1 MFNKVIKLV
10 ILTLL
15 ILVFAFGI
23 VALAAQKT
31 ESVTSA
37 QPLPVPRVVIDR
49 PLVLGY
55 QMTEV
60 AHESSQ
66 RIFLQV
72 QNEAE
77 KRGWKLIANTDADD
91 VVKQRAGLENFI
103 NQDVDAIIVFNGVME
118 TWEDLILKAREKG
131 IGFYSIDTGL
141 SDGVIINT
149 TQQNGVAGAKMVYF
163 GVDKLME
170 RGGGNVLVINCPEQ
184 LVYRQR
190 SAAAKGLLETEW
202 PEIEMV
208 GYEIMQS
215 IITSWKDAYDI
226 TQNYLAKYDNDI
238 QWIFAPWDG
247 AGWSAAKAVLEAG
260 LTRDDVFITGID
272 GGSNAYSEI
281 RKGSP
286 FIACLSQ
293 PFELYTHDVCEVV
306 NQVQI
311 EGIAPGENGSIVPNS
326 RSLYGLGVVTSSSN
340 LPEPGTNIHEVFKDS
355 YYDPN
360 NKDAWYFWGKPYIIT
375 AE

>member
-1 MFNKVIKLV
+1 MLKKVIKLV
-10 ILTLL
+10 ILTVL
-15 ILVFAFGI
+15 ILVFTFGT
-23 VALAAQKT
+23 VVLAAQKT

-37 QPLPVPRVVIDR
+37 QPLPVPRVVTDR

-55 QMTEV
+55 QMTEI

-72 QNEAE
+72 KNEVE
-77 KRGWKLIANTDADD
+77 KRGWKLISNTDADD

-141 SDGVIINT
+141 SDGVVINS

-163 GVDKLME
+163 GVNRLSE
-170 RGGGNVLVINCPEQ
+170 RGGGNVLVINTPEQ
-184 LVYRQR
+184 VVYRQR

-202 PEIEMV
+202 PRIKMI
-208 GYEIMQS
+208 GYEMMQS
-215 IITSWKDAYDI
+215 VITSWKDAYDI
-226 TQNYLAKYDNDI
+226 TQSYLAKYNNDI

-281 RKGSP
+281 RKGGP
-286 FIACLSQ
+286 FIATLSQ
-293 PFELYTHDVCEVV
+293 PFELYTHNVFEVI

-311 EGIAPGENGSIVPNS
+311 EGIALGETGSIVPLS
-326 RSLYGLGVVTSSSN
+326 RVIYGDGVVTSSSN
-340 LPEPGTNIHEVFKDS
+340 LPEPGTSIHEVFKDS

-360 NKDAWYFWGKPYIIT
+360 IKDAWYFWGKSYIIT
-375 AE
+375 AK

>member
-1 MFNKVIKLV
+1 MNNKVTKLV

-15 ILVFAFGI
+15 ILVFMFGI

-31 ESVTSA
+31 ESVTST
-37 QPLPVPRVVIDR
+37 QPLPVPKVVTDR

-141 SDGVIINT
+141 SDGVIVNS

-163 GVDKLME
+163 GVDRLTKM
-170 RGGGNVLVINCPEQ
+170 GGGNVLVINCPEQ

-202 PEIEMV
+202 PEIEMI

-293 PFELYTHDVCEVV
+293 PFELYTHDICEAV

-311 EGIAPGENGSIVPNS
+311 EGIAPGENGSIIPLS
-326 RSLYGLGVVTSSSN
+326 RTIYGDGVVTSASN

-355 YYDPN
+355 YYDSN